1 MGQAIFS
8 LAGEL
13 CNCTLVHITDVLNQR
28 AAELYDVATIFIPA
42 HIRHF
47 LLLTLYP
54 IRRILSTQRQVHRH
68 VHHRIGPSSYQ
79 PLQASSLIGN
89 SEVYRLLYRN

>member
-54 IRRILSTQRQVHRH
+54 IRRIFKRKYTEA
-68 VHHRIGPSSYQ
+68 G
-79 PLQASSLIGN
+79 ASSRPPPHRAFVVPALAG
-89 SEVYRLLYRN
+89 